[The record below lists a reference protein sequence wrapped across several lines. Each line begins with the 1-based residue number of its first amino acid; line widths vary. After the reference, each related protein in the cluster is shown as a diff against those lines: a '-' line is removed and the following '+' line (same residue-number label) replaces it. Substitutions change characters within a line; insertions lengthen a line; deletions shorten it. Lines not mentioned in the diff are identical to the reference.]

1 MVLKGKTD
9 RDGRV
14 KHREKHPMNL
24 EIEKKHIRMCKQ
36 YGKIEKEKMQLNRS
50 VNSAEN
56 DAHVR
61 ECRRSART
69 RTRDCGSMRYRN
81 TRWRTSR
88 KRCSGTEEA
97 RTKDS
102 LSRRVNRERVR
113 FEILIFD
120 FLIFFHILSVS
131 SGGVRFRNGARGGR
145 GTWGRFDGSGMR
157 GVTGAIG
164 RAEPEVCASLCESG
178 CWF

>member
-1 MVLKGKTD
+1 MENRKGK
-9 RDGRV
+9 
-14 KHREKHPMNL
+14 NA
-24 EIEKKHIRMCKQ
+24 IESKRT
-36 YGKIEKEKMQLNRS
+36 
-50 VNSAEN
+50 SAEN

-120 FLIFFHILSVS
+120 FLIFSTS
-131 SGGVRFRNGARGGR
+131 SRCRPAVFGFGTPRAGGEGR
-145 GTWGRFDGSGMR
+145 GDGSMGR
-157 GVTGAIG
+157 GCV
-164 RAEPEVCASLCESG
+164 E
-178 CWF
+178 